1 MSSST
6 INQGAINDIIIKPIW
21 GTIDKQEEANKEDRF
36 IAIVN
41 DIAKRLDSKA
51 DIVHDHDTR
60 YYTKTETDTKLNG
73 KVTKT
78 GDTMTGDLDIQNND
92 LDNTDQSRATGT
104 AKYLLFKDKNSKA
117 VGFVGVDMSVSAI
130 LFTSLA
136 SRRWNGNTVVDNYLR
151 LVVNKDFTKE
161 VIVSDPD
168 AWRTGINAAA
178 ANHTHDTQYYTKTET
193 DTKLSGKMA
202 VTPAA
207 IEMVP
212 PSTASYG
219 GFIDFHYAGNTSADY
234 TARIIERQDNL
245 QILGKPVSVKTSVD
259 GSSSTGYRNALEVR
273 DGNDAL
279 VGSVRSLW
287 SGSEKHNRGIALYV
301 VRGNVENVLVLAIND
316 DGARKVVV
324 TDQAAWQEGL
334 NFLSQAGGT
343 MTGYLTLNGK
353 DLRLKTTGST
363 SDDASDIVW
372 YYGNDQ
378 ERMRIWASTTEPTAK
393 IGPNYRVYKKDGTA
407 LFNGTLA
414 LYELENITVTYASGV
429 VAQSGGNGL
438 GCKRYGN
445 VYVLNLSVQLTKS
458 ANSGWFKL
466 CSIASTHAPANT
478 MYDLAHNFS
487 LSYNEV
493 QLVGGSTGGA
503 INIDHSA
510 ACTNKIIRFSFTWI
524 K

>member
-21 GTIDKQEEANKEDRF
+21 GTIDKQDEANKEDRF

-92 LDNTDQSRATGT
+92 LDNTDQSRTTGT

-117 VGFVGVDMSVSAI
+117 VGFVGVDMSKSAI

-212 PSTASYG
+212 SSTATYG
-219 GFIDFHYAGNTSADY
+219 GFIDFHYGGSSADY

-245 QILGKPVSVKTSVD
+245 QILGKPLAIKTTVD
-259 GSSSTGYRNALEVR
+259 GSTKGYSDAIELLNNNNAI
-273 DGNDAL
+273 NAT
-279 VGSVRSLW
+279 VRSLW
-287 SGSEKHNRGIALYV
+287 STSGKHIRGLYLT
-301 VRGNVENVLVLAIND
+301 GTNGTIENGLILGID
-316 DGARKVVV
+316 DDDQRKVVV
-324 TDQAAWQEGL
+324 TEQAAWQEGL
-334 NFLSQAGGT
+334 NFVSQAGGT
-343 MTGYLTLNGK
+343 MTGFLTINGK

-363 SDDASDIVW
+363 SDDAADIVW

-393 IGPNYRVYKKDGTA
+393 IGPNYRVYKKDGTP
-407 LFNGTLA
+407 LFSGTLA

-429 VAQSGGNGL
+429 ETQTGNGL

-445 VYVLNLSVQLTKS
+445 VYVLNLSVKLTKS

-466 CSIASTHAPANT
+466 CSIAATHAPANT

-503 INIDHSA
+503 INIDHAA